1 MSKGRENSP
10 KRLGGAG
17 SLSHGGQG
25 DETEG
30 VMHNGGAD

>member
-1 MSKGRENSP
+1 MDSP

-17 SLSHGGQG
+17 SLGHGGQG

-30 VMHNGGAD
+30 VMHDGGADW